1 MAANTQP
8 ITLSSFPQAI
18 VHVDGDA
25 FFTSVEQ
32 SVHPELKGR
41 PVVTGKER
49 GIIACASYE
58 AKALGIRRGVALW
71 DARRMCKALVVLP
84 SDYEMYSL
92 YSKRMFDILRRY
104 TPMVE
109 EHSIDEGFAD
119 ISGMRRVFHTSYE
132 EIARRMQADIQNE
145 LDIGV
150 SVGLSLSK
158 SLAKLASKFRKPRG
172 FTAVAGH
179 HIHLFLQRIPLEDV
193 WGFGRNTTQLLQKHG
208 IKTAFDFAMRPEQWA
223 DRRLGKVGRDIWTE
237 LRGGCVAPVTPEEK
251 STYATIS
258 KCKTFTAP
266 SDDRDFVYAK
276 LVRNMESAF
285 IKLRRYDLCAREVI
299 LFLRHTDY
307 RQDVMEVKLNRPTSS
322 TPEIVPLMRG
332 VFDALYEPGATYRA
346 TMIVLSKLKA
356 DQERQY
362 DLFEDPLRVE
372 AMARASRAVDAVNE
386 RFGKHTVGLGTA
398 LYLSNHRRTERD
410 ALPWRKTDLL
420 KDETARRRLNLP
432 RLCVDV

>member
-1 MAANTQP
+1 MSSASQP
-8 ITLSSFPQAI
+8 IMLSSFPRAF

-32 SVHPELKGR
+32 SIHPSLKGR

-71 DARRMCKALVVLP
+71 EARKMCRDLVVLP

-104 TPMVE
+104 TPVVE

-119 ISGMRRVFHTSYE
+119 ISGLRRVFHTSYE
-132 EIARRMQADIQNE
+132 DIARRMQADIHAE

-150 SVGLSLSK
+150 SIGLSLSK
-158 SLAKLASKFRKPRG
+158 GLVKLASKFRKPRG

-179 HIHLFLQRIPLEDV
+179 HIHLFLQRTPLDEV
-193 WGFGRNTTQLLQKHG
+193 WGFGRNTVQLLRKHG
-208 IKTAFDFAMRPEQWA
+208 LATAYDFVMKPEQWA
-223 DRRLGKVGRDIWTE
+223 KRWLGKVGCDIWTE
-237 LRGGCVAPVTPEEK
+237 LRGGSVMPVVTEEK

-266 SDDRDFVYAK
+266 SVDRDFLYAK
-276 LVRNMESAF
+276 LVRNVESAF
-285 IKLRRYDLCAREVI
+285 IKLRRYQLCAREMVVT
-299 LFLRHTDY
+299 LRY
-307 RQDVMEVKLNRPTSS
+307 SNYSQESMEAKLNRPTSS
-322 TPEIVPLMRG
+322 TQEVIPLVRAL
-332 VFDALYEPGATYRA
+332 FEALYRPGATYRA
-346 TMIVLSKLKA
+346 TMVVLGKLKP
-356 DQERQY
+356 DRCRQY
-362 DLFEDPLRVE
+362 ELFDDPVRID
-372 AMARASRAVDAVNE
+372 AMARASRAVDEINE
-386 RFGKHTVGLGTA
+386 RFGKHRIALGPS
-398 LYLSNHRRTERD
+398 LCLPHHRITDRD
-410 ALPWRKTDLL
+410 DLPWRRHHLL
-420 KDETARRRLNLP
+420 PGETARKRLNLP